1 MEIRHLTL
9 LFCLL
14 TDFPSAGSVITTV
27 GTTVVLTC
35 TYDAKYYGPLSVC
48 WGRGAIPN
56 SGCGNQVIK
65 ADGTSVVSRLSERYV
80 LRGNLGQGDVSLTI
94 LQAVEADSGIYG
106 CRVDIPG
113 WFNDQKQEVTL
124 TVKPGRP
131 FPLKLESRE
140 VRERTITVSWTSGFD
155 GGRAI
160 SAYIIDLKNKYAS
173 WDSAIRTEITH
184 PHLTQATLVDLRP
197 WKTYNI
203 RMFAVNSVGM
213 SDGSNVLI
221 LTTKEAAPEG
231 PPEDMRLEALTS
243 HTIRVSW
250 KPPRADLINGVLRG
264 YSVNYRAYDPVWKQ
278 FQKWQHV
285 SVPPTVESIV
295 LENLKPSTQYGVLVQ
310 AKTNAGMGPASNA
323 PLCST
328 LEEVPETTTIS
339 SSSPNVVIHWISHT
353 DRRPVQ
359 KTETTSASN
368 IWKVTTTTIIPAL
381 PSSTAEAFSS
391 SSFWDQ
397 TTLTI
402 MSVHPDPPV
411 VEVKEVKDNT
421 FSLSWTPGL
430 EGDRPITGY
439 CLEYKAANASWDYT
453 KAVVDFGP
461 NQTEATI
468 IEINPS
474 TYNLRMFA
482 KSSVGKSKAS
492 NVLTITTGE
501 AGHPLDAL
509 ITSTQT
515 EDFLPT
521 EEVRSVHPAAIVVPV
536 VLVLIGAM
544 ATIWQLRRIRQKT
557 DSLNLW
563 LTNGAIRYRH
573 AEPLQ
578 EL

>member
-1 MEIRHLTL
+1 MGIWHLIL

-14 TDFPSAGSVITTV
+14 TDFLSASSVITTV
-27 GTTVVLTC
+27 GTNVVLTC
-35 TYDAKYYGPLSVC
+35 TYDAEYYGKLPVC
-48 WGRGAIPN
+48 WGRGSIPS

-65 ADGTSVVSRLSERYV
+65 ADGTTVVSRLSERYA
-80 LRGNLGQGDVSLTI
+80 LQGNFGQGDVSLTI
-94 LQAVEADSGIYG
+94 QQVTEADSGIYG

-113 WFNDQKQEVTL
+113 WFNDQKHEVTL
-124 TVKPGRP
+124 MVKPGRP

-160 SAYIIDLKNKYAS
+160 TAYIIDLKNKHAS
-173 WDSAIRTEITH
+173 WDSAVRTEITH
-184 PHLTQATLVDLRP
+184 PRLRQATLVDLRP

-203 RMFAVNSVGM
+203 RIFAVNSVGM
-213 SDGSNVLI
+213 SDGSNVLT

-231 PPEDMRLEALTS
+231 PPLDMRLEALTS

-250 KPPRADLINGVLRG
+250 KPPQADLRNGQLLG
-264 YSVNYRAYDPVWKQ
+264 YSVSYRAYDPVRKQ
-278 FQKWQHV
+278 FQKWQQV
-285 SVPPTVESIV
+285 SVREVETIV

-310 AKTNAGMGPASNA
+310 AKTNAGLGPASNA

-328 LEEVPETTTIS
+328 LEEVPETTTPVS
-339 SSSPNVVIHWISHT
+339 SSVPNVVTHWNSHT

-359 KTETTSASN
+359 ETTSVR
-368 IWKVTTTTIIPAL
+368 KETTTAVIPDL
-381 PSSTAEAFSS
+381 LTSTAEVSS
-391 SSFWDQ
+391 MSSFWDQ
-397 TTLTI
+397 TSSATT
-402 MSVHPDPPV
+402 SVPPDPPV
-411 VEVKEVKDNT
+411 VELKEVRDNT
-421 FSLSWTPGL
+421 FSLSWIPGL
-430 EGDRPITGY
+430 EGDSPVTGY
-439 CLEYKAANASWDYT
+439 CLEYKAVNASWDYT

-509 ITSTQT
+509 IASTQT

-521 EEVRSVHPAAIVVPV
+521 EEVRGAHPAAIVVPV
-536 VLVLIGAM
+536 VLVVLIGAM
-544 ATIWQLRRIRQKT
+544 ATIWQLRRVKKKT
-557 DSLNLW
+557 DSLSLW
-563 LTNGAIRYRH
+563 LTNGKIRYRQ